1 MKFLQQGDDLPA
13 LYRLGTAYL
22 FPYGITASVEGVHR
36 QSGLDSAGVGLEWMN
51 EKGFSFR
58 AGYDTE
64 RTRGLS
70 ALAGVTVGL
79 GMNLWGEELAYA
91 WQPTGDLGSAHF
103 ISLVLRFGEE
113 RRSALDRTEDSRINI
128 ESPEFNETSG
138 SSKDL
143 ENLK

>member
-1 MKFLQQGDDLPA
+1 M
-13 LYRLGTAYL
+13 
-22 FPYGITASVEGVHR
+22 EGVHR

-51 EKGFSFR
+51 EKGFPFR

-64 RTRGLS
+64 RTRNLS

-103 ISLVLRFGEE
+103 ISLVSLFGEDAAARSTA
-113 RRSALDRTEDSRINI
+113 RRTVASISNRRRQR
-128 ESPEFNETSG
+128 
-138 SSKDL
+138 DL
-143 ENLK
+143 GLE